1 MGKGSKAPPQ
11 QTEQNIVQSN
21 LPKYFE
27 PYAIDMMKRAE
38 SESKREYTPYEGQRL
53 ADENTDTARSREMAR
68 AAAEG
73 GIGGL
78 GTAQSGT
85 SAGMNRALQGM
96 GYQSQDFGSAQ
107 AQQYMSPYLQNVLD
121 VQKNQAVLDFQ
132 RQQSGRDAAAVDAG
146 AFGGSRGAVQQGLAN
161 EALQRQM
168 GDIQATG
175 QQKAFESAQQQ
186 FGADRSAQ
194 MDAEKMGMAGA
205 GALAGQSAQL
215 AELGQKARAGDV
227 ESAQM
232 LERIAKD
239 RYAREQAGLD
249 LSYEDFVRQR
259 DMPREDLTFLSSIL
273 RGVPVQPSTET
284 TKLQNRDPFQDLL
297 GTGIAGLGLYK
308 GITG

>member
-1 MGKGSKAPPQ
+1 
-11 QTEQNIVQSN
+11 
-21 LPKYFE
+21 
-27 PYAIDMMKRAE
+27 MMKRAE

-161 EALQRQM
+161 EALTKTNGRH
-168 GDIQATG
+168 T
-175 QQKAFESAQQQ
+175 SN
-186 FGADRSAQ
+186 RST
-194 MDAEKMGMAGA
+194 K
-205 GALAGQSAQL
+205 
-215 AELGQKARAGDV
+215 
-227 ESAQM
+227 
-232 LERIAKD
+232 
-239 RYAREQAGLD
+239 
-249 LSYEDFVRQR
+249 
-259 DMPREDLTFLSSIL
+259 SI
-273 RGVPVQPSTET
+273 
-284 TKLQNRDPFQDLL
+284 
-297 GTGIAGLGLYK
+297 
-308 GITG
+308 